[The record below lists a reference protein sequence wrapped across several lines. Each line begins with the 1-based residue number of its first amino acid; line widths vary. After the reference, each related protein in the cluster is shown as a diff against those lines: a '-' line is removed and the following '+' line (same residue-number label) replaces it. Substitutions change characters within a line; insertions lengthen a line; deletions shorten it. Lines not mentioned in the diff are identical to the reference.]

1 MHRLWRQQGFQLES
15 IQRSILPRWWK
26 VYRILPR
33 WWAGNF
39 LFFFSSFLFS
49 SFSFFFPAE
58 MVSRQTPL
66 SGNELKQ
73 WVDFPDAAE
82 KRNQQIQETR
92 TYSGNSM
99 PPKNQIQLR
108 VFKFPIFFIR
118 WHIKAPV
125 AADKMNFERRRNHWL
140 GLLSAWSDV
149 SVFTRM
155 AELRQRRTIL
165 KPLDCWDSTKH
176 WTISFGE
183 KLQNTTECTAV
194 DSSRGKTEIKSESF
208 ENA

>member
-1 MHRLWRQQGFQLES
+1 
-15 IQRSILPRWWK
+15 
-26 VYRILPR
+26 
-33 WWAGNF
+33 
-39 LFFFSSFLFS
+39 
-49 SFSFFFPAE
+49 

-108 VFKFPIFFIR
+108 VFKFPIFFLR

-125 AADKMNFERRRNHWL
+125 AADELNFERRRNHWDYCQL
-140 GLLSAWSDV
+140 GLTSASSQEWPNCVSGGPCKNLSTVGTQQNIGQSH
-149 SVFTRM
+149 
-155 AELRQRRTIL
+155 LG
-165 KPLDCWDSTKH
+165 K
-176 WTISFGE
+176 